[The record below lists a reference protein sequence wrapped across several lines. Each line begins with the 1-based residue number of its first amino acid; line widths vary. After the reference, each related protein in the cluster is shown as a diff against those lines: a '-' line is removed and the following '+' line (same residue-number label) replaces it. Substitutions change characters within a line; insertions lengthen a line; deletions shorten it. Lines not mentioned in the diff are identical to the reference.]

1 MMDTY
6 SVLLFWTVF
15 NSRSELLFNEEVI
28 LEINKAK
35 RNMGIKLSKALI
47 QASRFTTV
55 KIEGIK
61 TKCAKKLAD
70 KNNKQYTWIGCK
82 TLFILSLTPLL
93 TILSK
98 SEVF

>member
-1 MMDTY
+1 MNTY

-15 NSRSELLFNEEVI
+15 NSRIELLFNEEVI
-28 LEINKAK
+28 LEINNAK

-47 QASRFTTV
+47 QASRSTTV

-61 TKCAKKLAD
+61 TKCAKKLTD

-82 TLFILSLTPLL
+82 TFFILYLPNKYTH
-93 TILSK
+93 
-98 SEVF
+98 